1 MHHLW
6 AVSEKSERKLFR
18 CLNLCEHSVFPCRIN
33 DLESG
38 VERLRNHQEILKR
51 KLKKQSEKKLK
62 LEVGT
67 TL

>member
-1 MHHLW
+1 MHVW
-6 AVSEKSERKLFR
+6 R
-18 CLNLCEHSVFPCRIN
+18 
-33 DLESG
+33 
-38 VERLRNHQEILKR
+38 ERLRNHQEILKR